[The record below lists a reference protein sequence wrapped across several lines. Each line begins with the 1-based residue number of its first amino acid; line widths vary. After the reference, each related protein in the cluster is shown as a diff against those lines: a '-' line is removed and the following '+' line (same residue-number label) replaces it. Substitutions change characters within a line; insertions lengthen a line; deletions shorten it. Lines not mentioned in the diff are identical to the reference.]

1 MLLRFLTPLQSVS
14 TQVGAPAIAIEAG
27 PRLKKFRIVRL
38 AKSAGFPRFSGSFEY
53 MNLFSPHAF
62 LALAPPAQPGQQ
74 GPPAWV
80 NMVPL
85 VLLVVVFYFAIIRP
99 QQKKAKEHTA
109 LLKAVR
115 AGDKIVTSSGIVAVV
130 VTVKEKTL
138 MIRSADAKF
147 EITKSAI
154 AEITERSGEPS
165 ES

>member
-1 MLLRFLTPLQSVS
+1 MRLAGVQELICARPAANFLIVKL
-14 TQVGAPAIAIEAG
+14 AKCAG
-27 PRLKKFRIVRL
+27 IPRL
-38 AKSAGFPRFSGSFEY
+38 SGSFEY
-53 MNLFSPHAF
+53 MNRFSPQAF
-62 LALAPPAQPGQQ
+62 LALAPQSQPGQQ
-74 GPPAWV
+74 APPAWV

-85 VLLVVVFYFAIIRP
+85 ALLVAVFYFALIRP
-99 QQKKAKEHTA
+99 QQKKAKDHAA

-115 AGDKIVTSSGIVAVV
+115 AGDRIVTASGIVAVV

-138 MIRSADAKF
+138 TIRSADAKL